1 MGALALALASLAL
14 LALVAL
20 NLTHVGSFHLKR
32 FRELTW
38 VLYGTLAVF
47 ALARRDPA
55 SFAREWAGRLHA
67 ILEHPRFFPVM
78 SGVMLVLYLLAAW
91 TQHLSFHTFSHD
103 FSMID
108 EALVWRPDR
117 PLLYSP
123 VLGRSFLTEHF
134 SPILALLVPIHAA
147 VPSPYLL
154 VALQPVALWGS
165 GVVLRSILA
174 RIGVSSATAN
184 LACLVYW
191 NHAVQIAALLYLFH
205 MECFLP
211 LFVFAMVLHYK
222 RGSVWKCAA
231 ATGLALMIKEDVG
244 LYVAA
249 FGLYVALVDRRRTWG
264 FLTTAVGL
272 AWTAFAVGVAM
283 PAIGAGGGG
292 YSFLSRWSA
301 WGNGMHG
308 VALGFLTHP
317 IQLARALVTWTYLK
331 FFTALLYTPFLT
343 GAGWLL
349 FLVPWVVPAT
359 SGFMQQ
365 ATLGLYYGTPLLA
378 FSAVAGAF
386 GLVSAVFRR
395 LASSRLALGAACV
408 AVVLNV
414 SHLSYPEIPRSRARF
429 LHDLEAVP
437 DTAAVQAMSC
447 FFPVLGYR
455 REKSLIRSGS
465 DVTADYAVLRTDGT
479 PWPLLPG
486 EAQGIVDRAL
496 ESGRYENRSSVKNF
510 YILRRVGPAPRAAP
524 RARPAPRP

>member
-1 MGALALALASLAL
+1 MLSALRRGALLLAFVCAAL
-14 LALVAL
+14 LPLVAL

-38 VLYGTLAVF
+38 ILYGALAVF
-47 ALARRDPA
+47 ALARRDRA
-55 SFAREWAGRLHA
+55 SFVREWSGRMHA
-67 ILEHPRFFPVM
+67 ILEHPRFFPAM
-78 SGVMLVLYLLAAW
+78 SGTMLGLYLLAAW

-108 EALVWRPDR
+108 EALLPRPHR

-123 VLGRSFLTEHF
+123 VLGRSFLSEHF
-134 SPILALLVPIHAA
+134 SPILILLVPIHA
-147 VPSPYLL
+147 VIRSPYLL
-154 VALQPVALWGS
+154 VVLQPVALWGS
-165 GVVLRSILA
+165 GVMLRSILA

-211 LFVFAMVLHYK
+211 IFAFAMVLHYK
-222 RGSVWKCAA
+222 RGSVWKYAA
-231 ATGLALMIKEDVG
+231 ATCLALTVKEDVG

-249 FGLYVALVDRRRTWG
+249 FGLYAALVDRRRIWG
-264 FLTTAVGL
+264 FLTAAAGL
-272 AWTAFAVGVAM
+272 AWTAFVLEVAM
-283 PAIGAGGGG
+283 PAVGAGGGG
-292 YSFLSRWSA
+292 YSFLSRWSS
-301 WGNGMHG
+301 WGDGIGG
-308 VALGFLTHP
+308 VALGLLTHP
-317 IQLARALVTWTYLK
+317 IDLVRALVAWTYLK
-331 FFTALLYTPFLT
+331 FFAAFLFTPFLT

-365 ATLGLYYGTPLLA
+365 ASLGLYYGIPLLA

-386 GLVSAVFRR
+386 GLVSAGFRR
-395 LASSRLALGAACV
+395 LASSRLALAAACA

-429 LHDLEAVP
+429 LHDLAAVP

-447 FFPVLGYR
+447 FYPVLGYR
-455 REKSLIRSGS
+455 REKSLIQTGS
-465 DVTADYAVLRTDGT
+465 EVTADYAVLRTDGT
-479 PWPLLPG
+479 PWPLGPG
-486 EAQGIVDRAL
+486 EAQQIVDRAL
-496 ESGRYENRSSVKNF
+496 ASGRYENRSSVKNF
-510 YILRRVGPAPRAAP
+510 YILRQLTPAPP
-524 RARPAPRP
+524 R